1 MPTIIAYKQLNSV
14 EFNGILYQ
22 INFLQIINTALN
34 DLNKNKQSI
43 SKPIQILLITLGTF
57 FVGVGIAGIFI
68 PILPTT
74 PFLLIS
80 AALYARSSKKF
91 YNWLIN
97 NRIFG
102 KFIKDYREGKGIPL
116 RLKLITIILLWITI
130 GCSAIFAIDILWVRI
145 ILVIIDVGVTIHIIR
160 IKPVKKFEL

>member
-1 MPTIIAYKQLNSV
+1 MN
-14 EFNGILYQ
+14 N
-22 INFLQIINTALN
+22 
-34 DLNKNKQSI
+34 LNKSGQSI
-43 SKPIQILLITLGTF
+43 SKPVQILLITTGTF
-57 FVGVGIAGIFI
+57 FVGVSIVGIFM

-80 AALYARSSKKF
+80 AALYARSSKRF

-116 RLKLITIILLWITI
+116 RLKIITITLLWITI
-130 GCSAIFAIDILWVRI
+130 GCSAVFAVDILWVRI
-145 ILVIIDVGVTIHIIR
+145 VLVIIAAGVTVHIIR
-160 IKPVKKFEL
+160 TRPRKKYQL

>member
-1 MPTIIAYKQLNSV
+1 M
-14 EFNGILYQ
+14 
-22 INFLQIINTALN
+22 N
-34 DLNKNKQSI
+34 DIDKSKQSI
-43 SKPIQILLITLGTF
+43 SKPIQILLITFGTF

-68 PILPTT
+68 PVLPTT

-80 AALYARSSKKF
+80 AALYARSSTRF

-116 RLKLITIILLWITI
+116 RLKIITIILLWITI
-130 GCSAIFAIDILWVRI
+130 GCSVVFAIDILWVRI
-145 ILVIIDVGVTIHIIR
+145 LLVVIAVGVTIHIIR
-160 IKPVKKFEL
+160 IRPKKKYQL

>member
-1 MPTIIAYKQLNSV
+1 M
-14 EFNGILYQ
+14 
-22 INFLQIINTALN
+22 N
-34 DLNKNKQSI
+34 DLNKSKQSI

-68 PILPTT
+68 PVLPTT

-80 AALYARSSKKF
+80 AALYAKSSTRF

-102 KFIKDYREGKGIPL
+102 QYIKNYREGKGIPL
-116 RLKLITIILLWITI
+116 RLKIITITLLWVTI
-130 GCSAIFAIDILWVRI
+130 GCSAIFAVDILWVRI
-145 ILVIIDVGVTIHIIR
+145 MLVIIAAGVTVHVIGIR
-160 IKPVKKFEL
+160 PKKKLEL

>member
-1 MPTIIAYKQLNSV
+1 MK
-14 EFNGILYQ
+14 
-22 INFLQIINTALN
+22 

-68 PILPTT
+68 PVLPAT

-80 AALYARSSKKF
+80 AALYAKSSARF

-116 RLKLITIILLWITI
+116 RLKIATITLLWITI
-130 GCSAIFAIDILWVRI
+130 GCSAVFAVDIFWVRI
-145 ILVIIDVGVTIHIIR
+145 MLIIIAVGVTIHIIS
-160 IKPVKKFEL
+160 IKPKDKAK

>member
-1 MPTIIAYKQLNSV
+1 M
-14 EFNGILYQ
+14 
-22 INFLQIINTALN
+22 
-34 DLNKNKQSI
+34 
-43 SKPIQILLITLGTF
+43 QILLISAGTF

-80 AALYARSSKKF
+80 AALYARSSARF

-102 KFIKDYREGKGIPL
+102 SYIKNYREGKGIS
-116 RLKLITIILLWITI
+116 LKLKIISIALLWITI
-130 GCSAIFAIDILWVRI
+130 GCSAIFAVDILWVRI
-145 ILVIIDVGVTIHIIR
+145 ILVIIAAGVTVHVIR
-160 IKPVKKFEL
+160 IRPKKKYQL

>member
-1 MPTIIAYKQLNSV
+1 MKV
-14 EFNGILYQ
+14 
-22 INFLQIINTALN
+22 
-34 DLNKNKQSI
+34 LNKNKQSI

-68 PILPTT
+68 PVLPAT

-80 AALYARSSKKF
+80 AALYAKSSARF

-116 RLKLITIILLWITI
+116 RLKIATITLLWITI
-130 GCSAIFAIDILWVRI
+130 VCSAVFAVDIFWVRI
-145 ILVIIDVGVTIHIIR
+145 MLIIIAVGVTIHIIS
-160 IKPVKKFEL
+160 IKPKDKAK